1 VPVQFS
7 CHALGPG
14 GSEHHAWLADGAADP
29 REEFARALVSAC
41 AKAKTIVAYN
51 APFERRC
58 VDALSEA
65 VYEEAERAAI
75 LSAERGA
82 DGFESGEFRKLDE
95 NLQHRVTRSPLIPFE
110 GEHTLFYLEL
120 RELIQEVTE
129 RARDGETTRTFI
141 PTDLRQGLSS
151 YRQIATSEL
160 LNRDLENTPASYRGR
175 PAGGEPRAAGAPEQ
189 YGGRHPDTITQG
201 LTMAITRPDRYHAT
215 REVLRALEPPF
226 LLRHYDASPE
236 DYEAIA
242 DEDLKCEYLDGE
254 LIVHAPASIEHEDL
268 TAFLLSLLREF
279 VTARGVGRAF
289 GSNAVMQL
297 GAKRLSPDVSV
308 LLTQNRERQREGRV
322 YGPMDLVVEV
332 ISRSTRTYDF
342 QTKLPVYR
350 EARVPEIWL
359 VDAERRQFEAH
370 ALQGED
376 YRSRVLGTGP
386 WPSVALAGLVV
397 EVDWF
402 WRDPRPSVGACLHL

>member
-1 VPVQFS
+1 MPVQFN

-110 GEHTLFYLEL
+110 GEHTLFYLE
-120 RELIQEVTE
+120 
-129 RARDGETTRTFI
+129 
-141 PTDLRQGLSS
+141 
-151 YRQIATSEL
+151 
-160 LNRDLENTPASYRGR
+160 NTPASYRGR

-254 LIVHAPASIEHEDL
+254 LIVHSPASIEHEDL